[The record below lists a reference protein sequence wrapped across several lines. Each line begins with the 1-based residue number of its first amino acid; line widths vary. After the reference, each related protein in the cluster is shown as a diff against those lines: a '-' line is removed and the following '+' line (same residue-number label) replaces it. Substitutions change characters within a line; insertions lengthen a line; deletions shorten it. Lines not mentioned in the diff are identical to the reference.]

1 VLYPLAPEEAHL
13 CAFRAIAEW
22 IKVSNITSGY
32 LFRRMASGD
41 RPSSHDMAM
50 VRQLV
55 LHIQVNLADKTLQ
68 TSEKC
73 LEMFRLNL
81 LDIGIDPSPYGT
93 HSFRRGGCQYFS
105 SVRRWSLRRICDW
118 AGWSTEFSSLTIVK
132 YLISWNDDPTDARDN
147 FLNPDRAPAL
157 KCFHCGRTC
166 LCA

>member
-1 VLYPLAPEEAHL
+1 MLYPLAPEEAHL

-22 IKVSNITSGY
+22 IKASNITTGY

-41 RPSSHDMAM
+41 RPSAHDTPMVSHWFCILKLTLLM
-50 VRQLV
+50 R
-55 LHIQVNLADKTLQ
+55 LQ
-68 TSEKC
+68 TSDKF

-105 SVRRWSLRRICDW
+105 SVRRWGLRRICDW